1 MSVDFF
7 VGLGEDDGEGLAA
20 RQGVM
25 SAAPSRSVIA
35 QVTVAVRTNPEA
47 EEEWR

>member
-1 MSVDFF
+1 MSAGFSD
-7 VGLGEDDGEGLAA
+7 GLGEDDGEGVAA

-25 SAAPSRSVIA
+25 SNAPKRRVSA

-47 EEEWR
+47 EEDWR